1 MSSPETPGPATRPA
15 PGRGPLEPVTMAAF
29 AAGVSEPAVIACLRT
44 SPMAGEAYPSWPLTC
59 AASVPAARGGP
70 ARVPPPSTTSVWP
83 VM

>member
-1 MSSPETPGPATRPA
+1 MVPLGGLAENTTGVQVDIGKALDNGAAADSFQPVERYQ
-15 PGRGPLEPVTMAAF
+15 RG
-29 AAGVSEPAVIACLRT
+29 
-44 SPMAGEAYPSWPLTC
+44 AYPSWPLTC